1 MKKVIKIFMTVII
14 GILFLAFILAIGMIL
29 FLPKSLSELEKENIN
44 KISYYDD
51 DVAVS
56 ITVGEVQRDGG
67 MMYHTDSSGNLY
79 RENGRS
85 REVLMEDV
93 YTFLK
98 RGDAIYFL
106 KDDGIYSWNDKLGVQ
121 KVLNEDVY
129 AFAMGENTNMAC
141 TGEYIYTYDN
151 NWNKTGT
158 CNLKE
163 VCGHKVYGDVLYSEG
178 NLVILDDEEGAIFV
192 YSIENNSL
200 SKIDVPMDLKNNH
213 VTEELMI
220 DMVKKEKKIYCM
232 LAMYEN
238 SDWYSYHNRIP
249 NPSNGVYCLNLIDRK
264 LEKISDV
271 AGFELLCLEN
281 ELYVV
286 DSGYLIYY
294 KRVVL

>member
-1 MKKVIKIFMTVII
+1 MKKIIKIFMAVII
-14 GILFLAFILAIGMIL
+14 GILFLAFILVIGMIL
-29 FLPKSLSELEKENIN
+29 FLPKSLSELENENIN

-56 ITVGEVQRDGG
+56 ISVGEVQRDGE

-79 RENGRS
+79 RENGKS
-85 REVLMEDV
+85 REVLMENV
-93 YTFLK
+93 HTFLK
-98 RGDAIYFL
+98 RGDA
-106 KDDGIYSWNDKLGVQ
+106 
-121 KVLNEDVY
+121 VY
-129 AFAMGENTNMAC
+129 AFAMGENINIAC
-141 TGEYIYTYDN
+141 TGEYIYTYDK
-151 NWNKTGT
+151 NWNKAGT

-163 VCGHKVYGDVLYSEG
+163 ICGHKVYGDVLYSEG

-232 LAMYEN
+232 LAMYVN

-249 NPSNGVYCLNLIDRK
+249 NPSNGVYCLNLNDMK